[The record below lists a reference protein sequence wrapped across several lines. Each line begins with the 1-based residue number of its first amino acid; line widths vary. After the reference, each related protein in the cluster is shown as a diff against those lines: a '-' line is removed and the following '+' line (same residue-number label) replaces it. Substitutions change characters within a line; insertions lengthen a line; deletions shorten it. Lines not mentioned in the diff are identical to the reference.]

1 MTNKIKLLDPHLADK
16 IAAGEVVE
24 RPASVVKEL
33 LENALDARADT
44 IAIAVEQ
51 GGFQSIT
58 VQDNGCG
65 MNIEDAKMA
74 FERHATS
81 KISCEAD
88 LYSLRSFG
96 FRGEAIASIA
106 AVARVKLR
114 TREQN
119 APAGCAL
126 ENNGG
131 KREKEMLCA
140 CSEGTSW
147 EIRDLFFNTPVRKK
161 FLKTPGTEF
170 GHIAATVAQSALAFP
185 DRAFKLSHN
194 KQITYDL
201 PRHQTLPERIYALL
215 GREVWE
221 NLIPVG
227 SGGGGGGEIAIN
239 GFLVAPAINRN
250 SRRQQYLFVN
260 QRPIQSPVINRA
272 VQDAYHSLLPT
283 GRHPLFIFNLE
294 INPLEIDVNIH
305 PRKLEVRFLRPAEIY
320 EFVRAEVK
328 KALSQSD
335 LAPKIGFAFTE
346 SRWERDRPK
355 TVNQVNS
362 SSISVGD
369 FPTRQLFSVPENGEE
384 KNNFVGVAKILLET
398 KLRPIA
404 QVNNSYLI
412 AADEEGLVIIDQHA
426 AHERINYAKLK
437 EAWEKDLANGL
448 LKQQLLNPIAL
459 DLNPAQVA
467 ALIENQTILA
477 NMGFEIEEF
486 GGGSYLLRTG
496 PSVLRACDYGELLSS
511 LLDDLSEEK
520 IPKELGKRVE
530 RIINFLACHGA
541 VKFGR
546 HMEYSEQSALLRDLE
561 NIEQRFTC
569 PHGRPTMLRF
579 NFNELAKKFGR

>member
-1 MTNKIKLLDPHLADK
+1 MTNKIKLLDAHLADK

-33 LENALDARADT
+33 LENALDAGADT
-44 IAIAVEQ
+44 IDVAVEQ
-51 GGFQSIT
+51 GGFQAIT
-58 VQDNGCG
+58 LKDNGCG
-65 MNIEDAKMA
+65 MNAADAKMA

-96 FRGEAIASIA
+96 FRGEAISSIA
-106 AVARVKLR
+106 AVAKVKLR
-114 TREQN
+114 TREQKS
-119 APAGCAL
+119 PAGYEL

-131 KREKEMLCA
+131 KLERETLCA
-140 CSEGTSW
+140 CTEGTIW

-170 GHIAATVAQSALAFP
+170 GHIAATVTQSALAFP

-221 NLIPVG
+221 KLIPIDG
-227 SGGGGGGEIAIN
+227 SGCEIGIK
-239 GFLVAPAINRN
+239 GFLATPAINRN

-260 QRPIQSPVINRA
+260 QRPIQSPIINRA
-272 VQDAYHSLLPT
+272 VQDAYHSLLPA
-283 GRHPLFIFNLE
+283 GRHPLFVFNLE
-294 INPLEIDVNIH
+294 INPLEIDVNVH
-305 PRKLEVRFLRPAEIY
+305 PRKLEVRFLRPTEIY

-328 KALSQSD
+328 KALAQND
-335 LAPKIGFAFTE
+335 LTPKIAFTFTE
-346 SRWERDRPK
+346 KQWERDRPQPAAK
-355 TVNQVNS
+355 HINMSPNS
-362 SSISVGD
+362 AGD
-369 FPTRQLFSVPENGEE
+369 FPARQLFSVAENDQE
-384 KNNFVGVAKILLET
+384 KITFSGAIQTLPET

-412 AADEEGLVIIDQHA
+412 AGDEDGLVIIDQHA

-437 EAWEKDLANGL
+437 EAWEKNLANGL
-448 LKQQLLNPIAL
+448 LKQQLLNPITL
-459 DLNPAQVA
+459 DINPAQAA
-467 ALIENQTILA
+467 ALMENQAILA

-496 PSVLRACDYGELLSS
+496 PSLLRNSDYGELLIS
-511 LLDDLSEEK
+511 LLDELSEGK
-520 IPKELGKRVE
+520 APKEIEARVE
-530 RIINFLACHGA
+530 RIINFMACHA
-541 VKFGR
+541 AIKFGR
-546 HMEYSEQSALLRDLE
+546 FMEQSEQSALLRDLE
-561 NIEQRFTC
+561 RIEQKFTC
-569 PHGRPTMLRF
+569 PHGRPTMIRF